1 MTQNTKKADI
11 EDQLFVKNQQCNLCQ
26 GQNKKDWLILCSH
39 CKHYVH
45 LRCEGLN
52 YRNLNA
58 QKNSDELIQQFECK
72 QCKSGGGDDIADD
85 VDDSTVGSRG
95 AIGASDFGAKF
106 EGFSRDISGASSM
119 TGVSS
124 SSNKAQQHL
133 ITSKKGDFSMAERG
147 GSDSE
152 YDYSEVSGSVVF
164 TSSDV
169 EGDDPAG
176 DSDSSIELHKE
187 EEAIKNQGL
196 ESDEEQKTMSDSSTS
211 SSSSDHDSEVENV
224 PLQDTKTAVCQRKTQ
239 KRSLKVD
246 TKRGAVSND
255 EDEISVDVVQ
265 QFLEQR
271 GIKVSELVAQHLVN
285 NPSIVNLIRQA
296 KSQSNQSKGSLL
308 SIDKEAKKLQALEA
322 EAISVSQGTSQNQG
336 DLKSRKRKSM
346 QSESEDLFKDITSPA
361 TGKDVKHV
369 QKNAQASAGSDT
381 SGSYWNQMAASVDD
395 MLNFESSDNDGDM
408 PMSPP
413 ATPLQLRWDKI
424 PIGTFYRRSRKP
436 SAPVLKLSKAVRSS
450 SNVSKSIHQT
460 LLANVGQL
468 QQQSREQHK
477 NQVSDGSS
485 DCSCHECHSLECNS
499 QQHALLQ
506 AAESHQQQKTTMPAK
521 RVRKVS
527 MNIAEL
533 STFIQDASHPP
544 SACASPSALF
554 PQSPMLSSVQNGQMP
569 DLNQLDKFD
578 LDGGGGG
585 SNGTTTSSLADNGDN
600 FLTALGSYTR
610 RRRQS
615 SLMSSIPVDQLFA
628 SLK

>member
-1 MTQNTKKADI
+1 MTQNIKKADI
-11 EDQLFVKNQQCNLCQ
+11 EDQLFVKNQQCNLCS

-72 QCKSGGGDDIADD
+72 QCKSGTGDDIADD
-85 VDDSTVGSRG
+85 VDDSAVGSRG

-106 EGFSRDISGASSM
+106 ESFSRDISSAPSM
-119 TGVSS
+119 ACVNS
-124 SSNKAQQHL
+124 SSNKSQQHL
-133 ITSKKGDFSMAERG
+133 ITSKQGDSSMAERG
-147 GSDSE
+147 GSDSD

-176 DSDSSIELHKE
+176 ESDSSIELHKE
-187 EEAIKNQGL
+187 EQAIKNQGL
-196 ESDEEQKTMSDSSTS
+196 ESDEEQRTMSDSSS
-211 SSSSDHDSEVENV
+211 SSSSSFDHNSEVENV
-224 PLQDTKTAVCQRKTQ
+224 SQQDTKTAICQRKTQ

-246 TKRGAVSND
+246 TKRGAVSED

-322 EAISVSQGTSQNQG
+322 EAISVNQISGHNQG

-361 TGKDVKHV
+361 TCKDVKHV

-485 DCSCHECHSLECNS
+485 DCSCHECHSLECSS
-499 QQHALLQ
+499 QQHALLL
-506 AAESHQQQKTTMPAK
+506 AAESHQQQKKTTMPAK

-533 STFIQDASHPP
+533 SNFIQDASHPP
-544 SACASPSALF
+544 SACTSPSALF

-578 LDGGGGG
+578 LDGG
-585 SNGTTTSSLADNGDN
+585 SNGNTTSTLADNGDN